1 MAVTAS
7 GFRAAR
13 WQAWLLGWLPLW
25 LLFTLLIMSAHGV
38 AMSDSAIVALRMIA
52 IAALLARAV
61 FAWCAR
67 LPWPLRLHLR
77 FVLAHLLGAAVHAM
91 VWVLLNSLIESV
103 VRGRWSLVLGPGL
116 GAYLATGV
124 WLYALVAGIAYA
136 VAGARRAAISEA
148 LATQAQLAALRQ
160 QLHPH
165 FLFNALHTV
174 VQLIALDPRAAQ
186 RAGEQ
191 LGTLLRELLELRE
204 DQIPLAREWSLVQR
218 YLALESLRLGER
230 LRLES
235 HLDPAT
241 LPVRLPA
248 FALQTLVENA
258 VLHAAA
264 VRVEPTRL
272 TIAARLLAGSL
283 QISVEND
290 GALVDPEA
298 LTAARG
304 TGLKRLRA
312 QLAALYGT
320 AATLTV
326 QAPPGGGVVA
336 RLSIPQPD
344 ADRRGDD

>member
-1 MAVTAS
+1 MAAATTS
-7 GFRAAR
+7 FGAAR
-13 WQAWLLGWLPLW
+13 WRAWLLGWLPLW

-52 IAALLARAV
+52 IAALLARVV

-77 FVLAHLLGAAVHAM
+77 FVLAHLLGAALHAV
-91 VWVLLNSLIESV
+91 VWVLLNSVIESV
-103 VRGRWSLVLGPGL
+103 VRGRWALVLGPGL

-136 VAGARRAAISEA
+136 VAGARRAAVSEA
-148 LATQAQLAALRQ
+148 LATRAQLAALRQ

-191 LGTLLRELLELRE
+191 LGTLLREVLEQHE

-230 LRLES
+230 LLLET
-235 HLDPAT
+235 HIDPAA
-241 LPVRLPA
+241 LSVRVPA

-264 VRVEPTRL
+264 VRVEATRL
-272 TIAARLLAGSL
+272 SITARLLADSL
-283 QISVEND
+283 QIVVEND
-290 GALVDPEA
+290 GAFVDPEA
-298 LTAARG
+298 LTTAGG
-304 TGLKRLRA
+304 TGLMRLRA
-312 QLAALYGT
+312 QLAALHGT
-320 AATLTV
+320 AATLKV
-326 QAPPGGGVVA
+326 QSLPGGGVAA
-336 RLSIPQPD
+336 RLSIP
-344 ADRRGDD
+344 RREAGGSGDD